1 MDEVSTSETSI
12 NFYESIRDNIPEDS
26 PFRLKKLPNPKIHIN
41 SDLCLQGLMLPITF
55 LSTETPNK
63 VRH

>member
-1 MDEVSTSETSI
+1 MDEVSASEMSI
-12 NFYESIRDNIPEDS
+12 NFYESIRDNIPEDCH
-26 PFRLKKLPNPKIHIN
+26 FRLKKLPNPKIHTN
-41 SDLCLQGLMLPITF
+41 SDLCLQGVLLPITF